1 MGVSSAFATD
11 DGASIDWETASPSDI
26 HQHMGE
32 GKARAFFDREFV
44 RKIETQHALANT
56 QDNYDVKYY
65 DVFIRV
71 NDTTEILYGHVGFLV
86 EATTTGV
93 SELQIDLH
101 QAMTVDSVVGPG
113 GALAFTHADDYVTLT
128 LDHAYSTG
136 EQVFFTVYYHGHP
149 VEGGLQAMAFD
160 TRSTGKVIA
169 SLSEPY
175 FAHTWW
181 PCKDLMEDKPDSM
194 GIAIEVDTAF
204 YVGSNGTLDS
214 IVTASANSH
223 TFHYTERYPIATYLF
238 SIAVSK
244 YQVWHQYYYY
254 NGGADSMLITNAV
267 YPDQYS
273 YSLPRW
279 GIVPTAIQYFA
290 DAYGPYPF
298 LNEKYG
304 HSNFQWGGGME
315 HQTMTSMVGSSFGF
329 AEATVVHEL
338 SHQWWGDM
346 ITCASWHDIWLNEG
360 WASYSEAVYYLAKS
374 GWSTY
379 RSYMNG
385 MAYTGGGTIWCD
397 DTTDVWR
404 IFNGGLSYDKG
415 SWVPHML
422 RGVLGEE
429 AWAAGVDAYYNSQY
443 QYGAATTEDFKN
455 VFEQSS
461 GRDLDWFFDEWIY
474 GTYRPNYYYYYTSK
488 PSDTGGYDVYVVV
501 KQIQTSEPKVFTMP
515 IDFLVN
521 HVSTPSDTAVLFND
535 QRQQLFRLNFDDDI
549 TSMVLDPDGWI
560 LKYAS
565 VNNWTMFIVTY
576 GDELSD
582 GWTDSAYVDTI
593 QAIGGSGSYAYSIIN
608 GALPDGLGIGSD
620 GRITGVPTSA
630 GSFNFTVRVRDL
642 SQGYTDT
649 LNCDLTVHLTPCCGR
664 YTGGLT
670 GNIDCDTEGK
680 YALADIT
687 RLIDFVYLSKQP
699 LCCNANGNLDGSSD
713 GKINLSDITRLI
725 DRVYLSRNPTV
736 ACP

>member
-1 MGVSSAFATD
+1 M
-11 DGASIDWETASPSDI
+11 W
-26 HQHMGE
+26 E
-32 GKARAFFDREFV
+32 GKAKAFFDREFV
-44 RKIETQHALANT
+44 RKVTSQQALANT

-65 DVFIRV
+65 DVYIRV
-71 NDTTEILYGHVGFLV
+71 NDTTEIIYGGVGFLV
-86 EATTTGV
+86 AATMNGV
-93 SELQIDLH
+93 TELQIDM
-101 QAMTVDSVVGPG
+101 QQNMSVDSIVGSSG
-113 GALAFTHADDYVTLT
+113 HLVFSHADDYITLT
-128 LDHAYSTG
+128 LDHTYASG
-136 EQVFFTVYYHGHP
+136 EQAYFTVYYHGHP
-149 VEGGLQAMAFD
+149 VEGGLQAFSFS
-160 TRSTGKVIA
+160 TRSSGKVIS

-175 FAHTWW
+175 FARTWW
-181 PCKDLMEDKPDSM
+181 PCKDLMVDKPDSM
-194 GIAIEVDTAF
+194 GIAIEVDTTF

-214 IVTASANSH
+214 IVTASGNSH
-223 TFHYTERYPIATYLF
+223 IFYYTERYPISTYLF
-238 SIAVSK
+238 SVAISR
-244 YQVWHQYYYY
+244 YTVWEDWYHY
-254 NGGADSMLITNAV
+254 NSGADSMRITNAV

-279 GIVPTAIQYFA
+279 GIVPTAIGYFA

-298 LNEKYG
+298 LTEKYG
-304 HSNFQWGGGME
+304 HANFEWGGGME

-329 AEATVVHEL
+329 SEPTVVHEL

-422 RGVLGEE
+422 RGVLGEDE
-429 AWAAGVDAYYNSQY
+429 WAQGVQAYYNSEF

-461 GRDLDWFFDEWIY
+461 GMDLDWFFDEWIY
-474 GTYRPNYYYYYTSK
+474 GVYRPNYSYYYTSK

-501 KQIQTSEPKVFTMP
+501 KQNQVTDPLVFTMP

-521 HVSTPSDTAVLFND
+521 FVSAPSDTTVLWND
-535 QRQQLFRLNFDDDI
+535 QRKQLFRLNLDDDI
-549 TSMVLDPDGWI
+549 TSMVLDPSGWI
-560 LKYAS
+560 LKYAVMNS
-565 VNNWTMFIVTY
+565 WTMFIITY

-593 QAIGGSGSYAYSIIN
+593 QALGGSGNYSYAVVS
-608 GALPDGLGIGSD
+608 GTFPPGLGIGSD
-620 GRITGVPTSA
+620 GRITGTPTQV
-630 GSFNFTVRVRDL
+630 GSYNFTVRVTDL
-642 SQGYTDT
+642 VQGYTDEV
-649 LNCDLTVHLTPCCGR
+649 NFDLVVNLRPCCGR
-664 YTGGLT
+664 YTGGFT
-670 GNIDCDTEGK
+670 GNTNCDSDGIMN
-680 YALADIT
+680 LVDVT
-687 RLIDFVYLSKQP
+687 RLIDYIYLSKSP
-699 LCCNANGNLDGSSD
+699 LCCYANGNVDGSSD
-713 GKINLSDITRLI
+713 GAINLQDITALI
-725 DRVYLSRNPTV
+725 GHIYLKNGPT
-736 ACP
+736 AQCP